1 MPSIRLLIT
10 AAMALS
16 LAACSKPAPMAVTT
30 DDMVLGNATAPVTV
44 IEYASVACPV
54 CATFNNDSFPAFK
67 TKYIDT
73 GQVKYV
79 FREILA
85 HDPHLAAAGFLLARC
100 AGPDKYFAV
109 TDAIFRDQD
118 RIESDI
124 AGGLSRVAKSVGLS
138 QKQLDACLA
147 DTKAIDA
154 LNTRTDKNSKEGQ
167 ITGTPTFDIN
177 GARIESLPSMADLD
191 KAIANAKA
199 KKS

>member
-1 MPSIRLLIT
+1 MPTFRILIA

-16 LAACSKPAPMAVTT
+16 LAACAKTPSAVTT

-54 CATFNNDSFPAFK
+54 CATFNNDTFPAFK
-67 TKYIDT
+67 TKYIDS
-73 GQVKYV
+73 GQVRYV

-100 AGPDKYFAV
+100 AGPDNYFKV
-109 TDAIFRDQD
+109 TDAIFRDQEK
-118 RIESDI
+118 IEGDV
-124 AGGLSRVAKSVGLS
+124 AGGLAKVAQGVGLN
-138 QKQLDACLA
+138 QKQLDACLS

-154 LNTRTDKNSKEGQ
+154 LNARTDKYSKEDH

-177 GARIESLPSMADLD
+177 GDRIESLPSMADLD
-191 KAIANAKA
+191 KAIAAAKA